1 MAFVSSMIGARALR
15 SLVGVLVLTFA
26 TNALPAGSNNEAV
39 TLDVTL
45 KLTDLDYKP
54 LPNTTAWVVFGSD
67 ASWQSPGAG
76 RKVIT
81 DAKGEA
87 RFSAPATLERRS
99 KKKPT
104 NFISSIATPAV
115 EAAFLRVGAA
125 LEYAGFRW
133 LYVIDIYHFPD
144 GDNLLDASDVYTAD
158 HNGAF
163 TRKAQH
169 DPKGGGWLMADLK
182 GMEMTN
188 PGYDAWDFNLIPDA
202 SDTSGKR
209 WKLTVA
215 FKRSPEP
222 VRR

>member
-1 MAFVSSMIGARALR
+1 MAFDSPMIGSRALR
-15 SLVGVLVLTFA
+15 SLVGALALTVA
-26 TNALPAGSNNEAV
+26 TPAFCAGGNTEAV
-39 TLDVTL
+39 TLDVTF

-54 LPNTTAWVVFGSD
+54 LPNVTAWVVFGSN

-76 RKVIT
+76 QKVIT

-87 RFSAPATLERRS
+87 RFSTPATLERRS

-115 EAAFLRVGAA
+115 EAQFLRVGAA

-144 GDNLLDASDVYTAD
+144 GDNLMDAFDVYSAD

-163 TRKAQH
+163 TRKAQR

-182 GMEMTN
+182 GMALTN
-188 PGYDAWDFNLIPDA
+188 PGYDAWDFNLVPDA
-202 SDTSGKR
+202 SDASGKR
-209 WKLTVA
+209 WKLTLA